1 MSSFDLTNASLSL
14 SLDEFEKRYVEPWLK
29 TQSME
34 VARTVDQWILDQYRI
49 AEGYEKPYVRIEGKA
64 KITKIGMIRCYQT
77 VKVDRQQ
84 NPIPGTG
91 RTVYISGE
99 GWEFLH
105 DDMPPGVPLLPMG
118 GYTGEELALIAK
130 QWGDKSSGI

>member
-34 VARTVDQWILDQYRI
+34 AARAMDQWILDQYRI

-64 KITKIGMIRCYQT
+64 KITKIGRAGLYPNDAGDLIFIR
-77 VKVDRQQ
+77 D
-84 NPIPGTG
+84 ND
-91 RTVYISGE
+91 
-99 GWEFLH
+99 WEF
-105 DDMPPGVPLLPMG
+105 DRNEQING
-118 GYTGEELALIAK
+118 GYTPQELVLIAK